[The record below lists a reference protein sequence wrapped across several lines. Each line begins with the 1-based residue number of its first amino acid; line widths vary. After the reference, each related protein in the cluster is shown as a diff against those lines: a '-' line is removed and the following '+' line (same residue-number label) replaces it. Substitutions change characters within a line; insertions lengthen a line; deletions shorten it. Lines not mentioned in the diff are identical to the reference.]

1 MSKTSRTAANLFV
14 ARLQCLVL
22 RSSKRNSFE
31 YVWNILRSIVAQNIA
46 RPVPQAGGGL
56 APGPVHAQVGLIHP
70 FLFVTVFSTIS
81 RLVISRM
88 MFSNVGGMNRRN
100 VEAMSPARDFAYI
113 VGPSLTPLGAA
124 STALEEQRLPSW
136 PLLGHDSQGTQS
148 PRGCNRMLHVL
159 GSGQYHT
166 KASRLPS
173 LSSSIP
179 PRAEGCYSLSFSHPT
194 EDSRAFQPNL
204 LFPPTTGG
212 QRYSSQLT
220 PLKEISSP
228 FKLYKTPRSDAI
240 SDVSV
245 VNDSFVLNESLQGL
259 GSNESSQREIC

>member
-56 APGPVHAQVGLIHP
+56 APGPVHVQVGLIHP

-81 RLVISRM
+81 QLVISRM

-136 PLLGHDSQGTQS
+136 PLLGHGQQAAQPLFFHPAEGGRLLSFS
-148 PRGCNRMLHVL
+148 PIL
-159 GSGQYHT
+159 
-166 KASRLPS
+166 
-173 LSSSIP
+173 